1 MNWTAMLCNGDCVQ
15 NVSLQDELLLGCT
28 LSSGILTETLRH
40 HDKQQRWNDVDPLHT
55 TTHTA
60 SVHNPFLSMFFYFQ
74 TFGKRQLMTI
84 PQHVFLFPDIR
95 EETTNDC
102 LP

>member
-1 MNWTAMLCNGDCVQ
+1 MLCNGDCVQ

-74 TFGKRQLMTI
+74 TFGKRQLMTVFPNANSKYSVP
-84 PQHVFLFPDIR
+84 PQDSSLA
-95 EETTNDC
+95 DC
-102 LP
+102 L